1 LILIGIFLTPEFI
14 LGIGWW
20 WTQILH
26 LSKESRMA
34 KKSRL
39 DKVAAKI
46 GGALGK
52 ADRKAHQVV
61 RAGTLAKKELQDIT
75 KQVDALKRQLAKTSK
90 RLKHA
95 LS

>member
-1 LILIGIFLTPEFI
+1 
-14 LGIGWW
+14 
-20 WTQILH
+20 
-26 LSKESRMA
+26 MA
-34 KKSRL
+34 TARNRL
-39 DKVAAKI
+39 KKVAVKI

-61 RAGTLAKKELQDIT
+61 RAGSLAKEELTKIS
-75 KQVDALKRQLAKTSK
+75 KQVDALKRQLEKTTK

>member
-1 LILIGIFLTPEFI
+1 
-14 LGIGWW
+14 
-20 WTQILH
+20 
-26 LSKESRMA
+26 MA
-34 KKSRL
+34 TKNQLK
-39 DKVAAKI
+39 KVAAKI

-61 RAGTLAKKELQDIT
+61 RAGAVAKKELAAIS
-75 KQVDALKRQLAKTSK
+75 KQVEALKRQLVKTSK

>member
-1 LILIGIFLTPEFI
+1 MAVDQSSAL
-14 LGIGWW
+14 
-20 WTQILH
+20 
-26 LSKESRMA
+26 KESLMA
-34 KKSRL
+34 KKSKL
-39 DKVAAKI
+39 NQVAAKI

>member
-1 LILIGIFLTPEFI
+1 
-14 LGIGWW
+14 
-20 WTQILH
+20 
-26 LSKESRMA
+26 MA
-34 KKSRL
+34 KNQLK
-39 DKVAAKI
+39 KVAVKI

-61 RAGTLAKKELQDIT
+61 RAGTVARKELRDIA
-75 KQVDALKRQLAKTSK
+75 KQVDALKRQLEKTTR